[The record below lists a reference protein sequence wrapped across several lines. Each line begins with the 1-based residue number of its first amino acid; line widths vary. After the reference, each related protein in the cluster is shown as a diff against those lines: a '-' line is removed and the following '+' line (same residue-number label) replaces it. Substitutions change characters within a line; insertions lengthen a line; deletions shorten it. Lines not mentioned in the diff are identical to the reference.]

1 MTKQNLPMAPQMI
14 LRRNQLNELKLSKT
28 SSRQQQKTKHVKIK
42 TKQRVETSFETIRN
56 QIISAQREKMPK
68 CENKQKQEI
77 NYFMRWSLKFPTN
90 SRRMK
95 QTWKKLQNDK
105 FSFKMQT
112 RKKLK
117 RAGMFEIK

>member
-14 LRRNQLNELKLSKT
+14 LRRNQLNELKMFKI
-28 SSRQQQKTKHVKIK
+28 SSRQQQK

-56 QIISAQREKMPK
+56 QIISTQREKMPK

-90 SRRMK
+90 GRRMK
-95 QTWKKLQNDK
+95 QTWKKLQND
-105 FSFKMQT
+105 
-112 RKKLK
+112 
-117 RAGMFEIK
+117 

>member
-14 LRRNQLNELKLSKT
+14 LRRNQLNELKMFKI

-56 QIISAQREKMPK
+56 QIISTQREKMPK

-90 SRRMK
+90 GRRMK
-95 QTWKKLQNDK
+95 QTLKKLQND
-105 FSFKMQT
+105 
-112 RKKLK
+112 
-117 RAGMFEIK
+117 